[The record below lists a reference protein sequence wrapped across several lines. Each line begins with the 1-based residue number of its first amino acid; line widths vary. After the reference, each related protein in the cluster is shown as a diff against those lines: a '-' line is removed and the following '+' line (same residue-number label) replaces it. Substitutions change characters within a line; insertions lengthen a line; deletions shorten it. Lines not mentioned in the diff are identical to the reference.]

1 MGENK
6 SHAMGKYKE
15 NTKYNVLSLRV
26 TDDEKSAMDE
36 ICRCTR
42 KSISMLVREAIQ
54 HYGPFR
60 EIAAKIG

>member
-15 NTKYNVLSLRV
+15 NTRYNVLSLRV
-26 TDDEKSAMDE
+26 TDEEKSAMDE
-36 ICRCTR
+36 ISRSTS
-42 KSISMLVREAIQ
+42 KSISVLVREAIQ